1 MKNKEYKVLP
11 RIKKY
16 SEGEG
21 VFSFD
26 SLKVAISG
34 DGELFLSSSA
44 ILMPD
49 VKTER
54 SSYREA
60 NIRVSVSPDFSPF
73 NEYCSLRVTE
83 SFIEIHCR
91 DKTGARNAVSVIA
104 QLAKKTESGYVID
117 CAQIED
123 WPDAQYRACMVESSG
138 RVWIP
143 MDRIRRYIREMA
155 MCRMNAFMFH
165 FMESDG
171 CTIPLKT
178 VPHLKG
184 YGKENLQ
191 YTREEVDAMI
201 AYATS
206 LGIRVIP
213 FVEILT
219 HITDIAM
226 KLDIACPGDT
236 EENLFAICL
245 GQEKTF
251 EAIDTVVGEIAE
263 IFPDSVIHI
272 GADEYDMSRYTKKIA
287 YWDKCP
293 HCKKLW
299 EEKGF
304 KSMREMYFYGLERIN
319 EIVNDH
325 SRTMMIWNADLE
337 PGNIPE
343 WLDRNI
349 IIQYYRYCYDL
360 GKEDL
365 YNLDING
372 YANDGYSVINSF
384 SRMMY
389 MHIPDLFM
397 NSLRLYNWSYRTIPY
412 VNPENYDNV
421 PGGCMCIW
429 EDWKHYKRTAY
440 PAIVLV
446 ADRLWNSHTD
456 TVTYDNAYGTAM
468 TKLIFDGRL
477 PEGTNVF
484 ACIGDVLP
492 PLKDDVYGEPH
503 KVNLSEDELIKT
515 RDALISLGNDEMAEA
530 YAEAIDWVIE
540 QKKAK

>member
-1 MKNKEYKVLP
+1 MKNKKYDVLP

-16 SEGEG
+16 SHRDGN
-21 VFSFD
+21 FDFD
-26 SLKVAISG
+26 SLRVSVSG
-34 DGELFLSSSA
+34 DGDIFLYSAA
-44 ILMPD
+44 ILLPD
-49 VKTER
+49 MIIER
-54 SSYREA
+54 SSYRDA
-60 NIRVSVSPDFSPF
+60 NVRVSVSPDFSPY
-73 NEYCSLRVTE
+73 NEYCSLRITE
-83 SFIEIHCR
+83 SFIEIHCK
-91 DKTGARNAVSVIA
+91 DSLGARNAVSVIA
-104 QLAKKTESGYVID
+104 QLMRKQGRVYTIP

-143 MDRIRRYIREMA
+143 MDRILRYIREMA
-155 MCRMNAFMFH
+155 MCRMNVFMFH
-165 FMESDG
+165 FMEDKG
-171 CTIPLKT
+171 CTVPLET
-178 VPHLKG
+178 VPQLKG
-184 YGKENLQ
+184 YGEDDLKYSRVEIDVML
-191 YTREEVDAMI
+191 
-201 AYATS
+201 AYAKS
-206 LGIRVIP
+206 LGIRVVP
-213 FVEILT
+213 FIEILT
-219 HITDIAM
+219 HTADIAT

-236 EENLFAICL
+236 PESLFAVCV

-251 EAIDTVVGEIAE
+251 EAIDRVIGEIAD

-287 YWDKCP
+287 HWDKCP
-293 HCKKLW
+293 HCTKLW
-299 EEKGF
+299 EKKGF
-304 KSMREMYFYGLERIN
+304 KSMREMYFYGLQRVN
-319 EIVNDH
+319 EIVNSH
-325 SRTMMIWNADLE
+325 GRTMMIWNADLE

-349 IIQYYRYCYDL
+349 IIHYYRYCYDL
-360 GKEDL
+360 GKEEL

-389 MHIPDLFM
+389 MHLPDLFM
-397 NSLRLYNWSYRTIPY
+397 NSLRLYNWSYRTIPF

-446 ADRLWNSHTD
+446 ADRLWNAHTD

-468 TKLIFDGRL
+468 TKLIFDGKL

-484 ACIGDVLP
+484 ACLGDVLP
-492 PLKDDVYGEPH
+492 PLKNDVLGEPN
-503 KVNLSEDELIKT
+503 KVTVSMETLTEVRHALKALCDDEV
-515 RDALISLGNDEMAEA
+515 AEA

>member
-1 MKNKEYKVLP
+1 MKNKKYDVLP
-11 RIKKY
+11 RIKQF
-16 SEGEG
+16 SEREG
-21 VFSFD
+21 RFSFNTF
-26 SLKVAISG
+26 KVSISG
-34 DGELFLSSSA
+34 DGSLFLSTAA

-49 VKTER
+49 VKFEKA
-54 SSYREA
+54 SYREA
-60 NIRVSVSPDFSPF
+60 NIRITVSPDYSPF
-73 NEYCSLRVTE
+73 NEYCSLRITE

-91 DKTGARNAVSVIA
+91 DNMGARNAAAIIA
-104 QLAKKTESGYVID
+104 QLIKRAESGYTLS

-123 WPDAQYRACMVESSG
+123 WPDGQYRACMVESSS

-143 MDRIRRYIREMA
+143 MDRIFRYIREMA

-165 FMESDG
+165 FMEADG
-171 CTIPLKT
+171 CTVPLKT
-178 VPHLKG
+178 VPDLRG
-184 YGKENLQ
+184 YGEENLQ

-213 FVEILT
+213 FVEIFT
-219 HITDIAM
+219 HVADIAT

-236 EENLFAICL
+236 EENLFAVCL

-251 EAIDTVVGEIAE
+251 DAIDKVIGEIAE

-372 YANDGYSVINSF
+372 YANDGFSVINSF

-389 MHIPDLFM
+389 MHLPDLFM

-412 VNPENYDNV
+412 VNPENLCNV
-421 PGGCMCIW
+421 PGGCMCVW
-429 EDWKHYKRTAY
+429 EDWDHYKRTVA
-440 PAIVLV
+440 PAIVLF
-446 ADRLWNSHTD
+446 ADRMWNAHTD
-456 TVTYDNAYGTAM
+456 TVTYDDAYGTAM
-468 TKLIFDGRL
+468 TRIIFEDKL

-492 PLKDDVYGEPH
+492 PLKNDVYGEPR
-503 KVNLSEDELIKT
+503 KVKLAAEDMIKV
-515 RDALISLGNDEMAEA
+515 RDALLTLDGDEQAEA
-530 YAEAIDWVIE
+530 YVEAIDWMIE
-540 QKKAK
+540 QKQAK